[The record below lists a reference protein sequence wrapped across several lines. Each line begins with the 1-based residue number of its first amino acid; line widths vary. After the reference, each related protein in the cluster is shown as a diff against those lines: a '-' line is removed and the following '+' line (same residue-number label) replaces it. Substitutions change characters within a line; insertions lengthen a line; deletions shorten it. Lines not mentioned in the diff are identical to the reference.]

1 MIDVT
6 VLMLN
11 IPRLLTVEVPPIN
24 SLGSSFPS
32 LALFAIS
39 LVLRAISRSPRV

>member
-6 VLMLN
+6 VLILN
-11 IPRLLTVEVPPIN
+11 MPRLLTVEVPPIN

-32 LALFAIS
+32 LARLAIS
-39 LVLRAISRSPRV
+39 FVLLAISSSPRV